1 MLKYDNF
8 NSKEIYSTASTAYHS
23 IFTKHRLVGNGKF
36 TSLRFEK
43 KPMQKSKSIYLIIIL
58 GSLAALAPF
67 SIDMY
72 LPGFKAI
79 AKDLNTDVPN
89 VSLSLATFFIG
100 ISAGQL
106 LYGPLLD
113 KFGRKKPL
121 YFGLTLYIISSLCCL
136 FVSSIDQL
144 IVLRFIQAIGC
155 CAATVAAIAMV
166 RDLFTVAESPKV
178 FSSLMLVIAVSPMLA
193 PTAGG
198 YLITVFG
205 WQTVFVFLG
214 LMAIL
219 MLLASIF
226 WLPES
231 YKPDLSYSLKPKPIL
246 NNFLTVLK
254 EPSFYTYALI
264 SAITF
269 SGLFAYVSSSP
280 VVFMD
285 IYKVSA
291 TGYGWIFALLSVFF
305 IGFSQVNSYILRW
318 FTSKKIVF
326 WALIIQCLV
335 SILFL
340 FAALNN
346 MLNLYTT
353 VSFIGLF
360 LACLGFINPNASALS
375 LAPFTKNAG
384 SASALMGAL
393 QMGLGALASAAIS
406 MFAANVVWPMPAVMT
421 IAAVLALVILL
432 IGKNYINQSTIN
444 Q

>member
-1 MLKYDNF
+1 M
-8 NSKEIYSTASTAYHS
+8 A
-23 IFTKHRLVGNGKF
+23 
-36 TSLRFEK
+36 
-43 KPMQKSKSIYLIIIL
+43 KSKSFYLILIL

-79 AKDLNTDVPN
+79 ATDLNTTVPN
-89 VSLSLATFFIG
+89 VSLSLSTFFIG

-121 YFGLTLYIISSLCCL
+121 YFGLALFIISSLSCL
-136 FVSSIDQL
+136 LVTNIDQL
-144 IVLRFIQAIGC
+144 IVIRFIQAIGC
-155 CAATVAAIAMV
+155 CAASVAAIAMV
-166 RDLFTVAESPKV
+166 RDLFSVEESPKV
-178 FSSLMLVIAVSPMLA
+178 FASLMLVIAVSPMIA

-198 YLITVFG
+198 YLITALG
-205 WQTVFVFLG
+205 WQSVFAFLG
-214 LMAIL
+214 SMAFLMF
-219 MLLASIF
+219 LASFF

-231 YKPDLSYSLKPKPIL
+231 YKPDPFYSLKPKPIL
-246 NNFLTVLK
+246 SNFFIVLK

-264 SAITF
+264 SAVTF

-285 IYKVSA
+285 IYKVSE

-305 IGFSQVNSYILRW
+305 IGFSQINSFILRW
-318 FTSKKIVF
+318 FSSKQIVS
-326 WALIIQCLV
+326 WALIAQVIC

-340 FAALNN
+340 IFAFNN
-346 MLNLYTT
+346 LLNLYLTIG
-353 VSFIGLF
+353 FIASYLG
-360 LACLGFINPNASALS
+360 CLGFINPNASALA

-393 QMGLGALASAAIS
+393 QMGLGALASAVIS
-406 MFAANVVWPMPAVMT
+406 MFAADVVWPMPAVMT
-421 IAAVLALVILL
+421 IAALIALFCLL
-432 IGKNYINQSTIN
+432 IGKNKIKISNS
-444 Q
+444 

>member
-1 MLKYDNF
+1 MA
-8 NSKEIYSTASTAYHS
+8 NSKS
-23 IFTKHRLVGNGKF
+23 FRLI
-36 TSLRFEK
+36 L
-43 KPMQKSKSIYLIIIL
+43 IL
-58 GSLAALAPF
+58 GCLAALAPF

-121 YFGLTLYIISSLCCL
+121 YFGLALFILSSVSCL
-136 FVSSIDQL
+136 FVTSIDQL
-144 IVLRFIQAIGC
+144 IVLRFVQAIGC
-155 CAATVAAIAMV
+155 CSASVAAIAMV
-166 RDLFTVAESPKV
+166 RDLFTVEESPKV
-178 FSSLMLVIAVSPMLA
+178 FASLMLVIAVSPMLA

-198 YLITVFG
+198 YLIAALG
-205 WQTVFVFLG
+205 WKSVFVFLG
-214 LMAIL
+214 LMATL
-219 MLLASIF
+219 MLLASI
-226 WLPES
+226 WGLPES

-246 NNFLTVLK
+246 NNFIAVLK
-254 EPSFYTYALI
+254 EPSFYTYALV

-285 IYKVSA
+285 LYEVSE

-305 IGFSQVNSYILRW
+305 IGFSQVNSVILRW
-318 FTSKKIVF
+318 FSSKKIVF
-326 WALIIQCLV
+326 WALSAQAV
-335 SILFL
+335 FSVLFL
-340 FAALNN
+340 LAAIYNL
-346 MLNLYTT
+346 LNLYTT
-353 VSFIGLF
+353 IAFIALF
-360 LACLGFINPNASALS
+360 LGCLGFINPNASALS
-375 LAPFTKNAG
+375 LAPFKKNAG

-406 MFAANVVWPMPAVMT
+406 MFASDVVWPMPAVMT
-421 IAAVLALVILL
+421 TAALIALFCLL
-432 IGKNYINQSTIN
+432 LGSRKIKAQSK
-444 Q
+444 